1 MYLSTWPAFLVVS
14 LVLVWLPPL
23 VKSTF
28 LVSVSDF
35 WPFKRKRDTPRIK
48 SSKRHGGRPK
58 SEMKSLGIWHNFLL
72 LLSKWVWLLFDT
84 VSFSLILLM
93 TFKNSTRLVFRRNYF
108 QTVAVFLLLLRCN
121 IWLITLSIHPSSL
134 DGWDYAAAAET
145 TSLHIHIRCLLAQ

>member
-72 LLSKWVWLLFDT
+72 LLFKWVWLLFDT

-108 QTVAVFLLLLRCN
+108 QTVAVFCYFSVVIFDWSLS
-121 IWLITLSIHPSSL
+121 LSIHLVSMV
-134 DGWDYAAAAET
+134 GIT
-145 TSLHIHIRCLLAQ
+145 QQQQRRLLCTYTFGVY